1 MFILIT
7 EFYDDHEPYKYYVD
21 STKLDVKGSVLDK
34 MLASTIKKKSF
45 TQEIYIDVE
54 QMREKYPNSSDF
66 EDGERPGFTGAS
78 CKQRLPKGQTVEKHV
93 DFHIS
98 YG

>member
-1 MFILIT
+1 MFVLIT
-7 EFYDDHEPYKYYVD
+7 EFYDDHEPDKYYVD

-34 MLASTIKKKSF
+34 MLADVLKKKSF

-54 QMREKYPNSSDF
+54 QMREKYPDSADF
-66 EDGERPGFTGAS
+66 EDGERPGFTGAA